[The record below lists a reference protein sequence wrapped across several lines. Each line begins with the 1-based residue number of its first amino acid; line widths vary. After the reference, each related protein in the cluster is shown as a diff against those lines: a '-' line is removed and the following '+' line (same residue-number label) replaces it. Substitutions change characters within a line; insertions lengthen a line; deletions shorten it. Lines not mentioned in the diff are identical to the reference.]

1 MELLEKVKI
10 NLRTKT
16 TAFDEA
22 EVSPLIEAA
31 KKELLEVGVLN
42 IDDKDPLILR
52 AIVTY
57 CKAHFGY
64 DNKDSEKFIA
74 SFNSQ
79 KNFLSQNSNYTRKK
93 DGGGDG

>member
-1 MELLEKVKI
+1 MELLEAVKI

-16 TAFDEA
+16 TALDEA

-31 KKELLEVGVLN
+31 KKELEEVGVKNL
-42 IDDKDPLILR
+42 DVKDPLVQR

-64 DNKDSEKFIA
+64 DNKDSEKFLA
-74 SFNSQ
+74 SWNSQ
-79 KNFLSQNSNYTRKK
+79 KNFLSQNGNYTRPK
-93 DGGGDG
+93 GGGDG